1 MTDDIATF
9 IRTKLKE
16 GEGVNTFV
24 IPRPVLEAFADR
36 LELYFESLSTLKLA
50 VENMRMAQRCLVAGL
65 VKEKQG

>member
-1 MTDDIATF
+1 M
-9 IRTKLKE
+9 
-16 GEGVNTFV
+16 NTFV